1 MKHSI
6 LFVTFLFL
14 WLNSSAQKHDNIWT
28 VGSAYPVS
36 SQLDFTFAPPDTT
49 LYYTGEYPQ
58 DTQISY
64 SDFNGNYHFGTNGVY
79 LLNKL
84 GQAMDGSYGLNFID
98 PVLQTLGASC
108 QMEQSALVIP
118 HPNGLNQC
126 VLFHIPCP
134 YSNGSDNYGL
144 QLAYSIIDLDANNG
158 LGKVISKNNLGLF
171 QYVEFGSLQAT
182 KHANGIDWWII
193 IHGLNNANY
202 YTLLF
207 TANGIEAIK
216 PQTLGG
222 SFSDRTSYG
231 QSSFSPDGNWFCLNR
246 SPEYY
251 TELFRFDRC
260 TGLLSSPQRIYER
273 SQPSASFSPLG
284 CAFSSNSQYLYISTS
299 DTIFQYDVLQYN
311 IPSSIYVV
319 GTHDSY
325 YYPLQ
330 HGFHRM
336 QLAPDSK
343 IYIDNISYGHK
354 LHVIN
359 NPDQNGVACN
369 FQQHGQ
375 TLASLNNYPNL
386 PIYPHYRTQAYT
398 CSPLAVNDH
407 STNPSLLISPNP
419 CVSSLRIQGD
429 YHQLKN
435 FKLHLMDAFGRK
447 YTVPYQNKSNE
458 IQADVSMLNSGVY
471 SAILEGV
478 RQRIYFRVAVSR

>member
-1 MKHSI
+1 MKHSLLSI
-6 LFVTFLFL
+6 ACLVL
-14 WLNSSAQKHDNIWT
+14 WLKTSAQKHDNIWT

-36 SQLDFTFAPPDTT
+36 SQLDFTFAPVDTT

-58 DTQISY
+58 YAQVTY
-64 SDFNGNYHFGTNGVY
+64 SDFNGNYQFGTNGVY

-84 GQAMDGSYGLNFID
+84 GQAMDGSQGLNFVD
-98 PVLQTLGASC
+98 PVLQTMGASC
-108 QMEQSALVIP
+108 QMEQVVLAIP

-193 IHGLNNANY
+193 IHGLNNSDY
-202 YTLLF
+202 FTLLF

-216 PQTLGG
+216 PQTIG
-222 SFSDRTSYG
+222 SSFNTRTSYG
-231 QSSFSPDGNWFCLNR
+231 QSCFSPDGNWFCLNR
-246 SPEYY
+246 TPEYY

-273 SQPSASFSPLG
+273 TQPGAAFSPLG

-299 DTIFQYDVLQYN
+299 DTIFQYDVLQSN

-319 GTHDSY
+319 GVRDSF

-343 IYIDNISYGHK
+343 IYIRNLSYGNK
-354 LHVIN
+354 LHVIH
-359 NPDQNGVACN
+359 NPNQNGLASN
-369 FQQHGQ
+369 FQQHGLS
-375 TLASLNNYPNL
+375 LASIINFANL
-386 PIYPHYRTQAYT
+386 PTFPHYRTPSYLCA
-398 CSPLAVNDH
+398 PLSVKEDNKLALL
-407 STNPSLLISPNP
+407 SLYPNP
-419 CVSSLRIQGD
+419 CVNKLTLKGD
-429 YHQLKN
+429 YFALQNCTLYILDAYGKKYKIFSELKPDG
-435 FKLHLMDAFGRK
+435 LD
-447 YTVPYQNKSNE
+447 
-458 IQADVSMLNSGVY
+458 IDVSKFNSGVY
-471 SAILEGV
+471 SLMLENFGNTYNY
-478 RQRIYFRVAVSR
+478 RIAVIK